1 MKTTVNKDVPTSGSF
16 ADKIRLVTGRNN
28 FNPKRIEFYL
38 PPTDTI
44 GDDGEGHIRVD
55 HVGETELGKL
65 LSLDSPFQFTHY
77 VYGNFV
83 NIRSFWAYITSQ
95 TADDRLRVLRGIEL
109 NIESR
114 KHGKVR
120 VSNFKVLIADAVWQ
134 YVTSQPVLV
143 RMLVESKLPFDSY
156 ICHGRK
162 DGIKIRRNEGFWYC
176 AILEEVRRA
185 LKENCAPN
193 FSSFM
198 DKEGGSV
205 YKDSITPD
213 IISKNIRFQYQF
225 KEITETEQIMFDRI
239 MNKFIRK
246 KQQPNNN
253 SLNPG
258 KKKKHFPKEVVPFT
272 TNKDGETTVSPE
284 ADGLVK

>member
-1 MKTTVNKDVPTSGSF
+1 MKTTVNKDLPAAGSF
-16 ADKIRLVTGRNN
+16 ADKIRLVTGRNY
-28 FNPKRIEFYL
+28 FNPKKVEFYL

-44 GDDGEGHIRVD
+44 GKDGEGHIRVD
-55 HVGETELGKL
+55 RIGETELGKL
-65 LSLDSPFQFTHY
+65 LSLDSPFQFKHY

-83 NIRSFWAYITSQ
+83 NVRSFWAYITSQ

-143 RMLVESKLPFDSY
+143 KMILESTLPFDSY
-156 ICHGRK
+156 ACHGRK
-162 DGIKIRRNEGFWYC
+162 DGIKIRRNESFWYC

-185 LKENCAPN
+185 LKEERAPD
-193 FSSFM
+193 FSDFM
-198 DKEGGSV
+198 DKEGGCV
-205 YKDSITPD
+205 YSESITPD
-213 IISKNIRFQYQF
+213 IISNHVRFKYQIR
-225 KEITETEQIMFDRI
+225 EITDTEKAMFERV

-246 KQQPNNN
+246 KPNTQKLP
-253 SLNPG
+253 LNKG
-258 KKKKHFPKEVVPFT
+258 KKNKPDPKEVVPFT
-272 TNKDGETTVSPE
+272 TNEDGEVTVNPDAE
-284 ADGLVK
+284 GLVK